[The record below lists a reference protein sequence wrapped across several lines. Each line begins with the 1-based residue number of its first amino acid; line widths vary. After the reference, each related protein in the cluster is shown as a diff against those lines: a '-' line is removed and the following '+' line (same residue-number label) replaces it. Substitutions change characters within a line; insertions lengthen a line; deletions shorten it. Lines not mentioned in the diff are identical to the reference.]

1 MWAYESHLGGIYFE
15 SKRKSPNDLY
25 CSQCDDF
32 DWELGNFESA
42 VKFLECYAP
51 RISAS
56 DDDFG
61 IYPLKG
67 VLRALNLY
75 FDDVPDYD
83 KAVEIVR
90 ANGEVEYELTGSF
103 VTYATKR

>member
-15 SKRKSPNDLY
+15 NKRKSPNDLY
-25 CSQCDDF
+25 CGQCDDF

-51 RISAS
+51 RISVN

-61 IYPLKG
+61 IYPLDG
-67 VLRALNLY
+67 ILRALKLY

-83 KAVEIVR
+83 KAAEIVR
-90 ANGEVEYELTGSF
+90 ANREVDGE
-103 VTYATKR
+103 

>member
-1 MWAYESHLGGIYFE
+1 MWAYESHLGGLYFE
-15 SKRKSPNDLY
+15 DERLSTRDLY
-25 CSQCDDF
+25 CDQCDDS
-32 DWELGNFESA
+32 DEELGNFDSA
-42 VKFLECYAP
+42 VKLLECFAP
-51 RISAS
+51 RISAN
-56 DDDFG
+56 DDFG

-90 ANGEVEYELTGSF
+90 ANREVDGE
-103 VTYATKR
+103 

>member
-42 VKFLECYAP
+42 VKFLERLAP
-51 RISAS
+51 MISAD
-56 DDDFG
+56 DDDFCV
-61 IYPLKG
+61 YPLDG
-67 VLRALNLY
+67 VLRVLNLY
-75 FDDVPDYD
+75 FDDVPDHD

-90 ANGEVEYELTGSF
+90 ANRGAEDE
-103 VTYATKR
+103 

>member
-1 MWAYESHLGGIYFE
+1 MWAYESHLGGLYFE
-15 SKRKSPNDLY
+15 DERVSTRDLY
-25 CSQCDDF
+25 CIQCGDF
-32 DWELGNFESA
+32 DEELGNFESA
-42 VKFLECYAP
+42 VKFIEYYAP

-61 IYPLKG
+61 GYPLDG
-67 VLRALNLY
+67 ILRALKLH

-90 ANGEVEYELTGSF
+90 ANREVDS
-103 VTYATKR
+103 K

>member
-15 SKRKSPNDLY
+15 SKRKSLNDLY

-42 VKFLECYAP
+42 VKFLERLAP
-51 RISAS
+51 MISA

-67 VLRALNLY
+67 VLRALKLY

-90 ANGEVEYELTGSF
+90 ANREVDGE
-103 VTYATKR
+103 

>member
-42 VKFLECYAP
+42 VKFLECLAP
-51 RISAS
+51 RISAD
-56 DDDFG
+56 DDDFCV
-61 IYPLKG
+61 YPLDG

-75 FDDVPDYD
+75 FDDVPDHD
-83 KAVEIVR
+83 EAVEIVR
-90 ANGEVEYELTGSF
+90 ANRGAEDE
-103 VTYATKR
+103 

>member
-1 MWAYESHLGGIYFE
+1 MWAYESHLGG
-15 SKRKSPNDLY
+15 L
-25 CSQCDDF
+25 DF
-32 DWELGNFESA
+32 DDGIVSTKDLDCIQWGEFDEELGEFDSA
-42 VKFLECYAP
+42 VKFIEYYAP
-51 RISAS
+51 RISAN
-56 DDDFG
+56 DDFG

-90 ANGEVEYELTGSF
+90 ANREVDGE
-103 VTYATKR
+103 

>member
-1 MWAYESHLGGIYFE
+1 MWAYESHLGEIYFE
-15 SKRKSPNDLY
+15 NNRKSL

-42 VKFLECYAP
+42 VKFLEYYAP
-51 RISAS
+51 RISA
-56 DDDFG
+56 DGYG
-61 IYPLKG
+61 IYPLDG
-67 VLRALNLY
+67 VLRVLNLY

-90 ANGEVEYELTGSF
+90 ANREVG
-103 VTYATKR
+103 

>member
-1 MWAYESHLGGIYFE
+1 MWAYESHLGGLYFRDE
-15 SKRKSPNDLY
+15 RLSARDLY

-42 VKFLECYAP
+42 VKFLECLAP
-51 RISAS
+51 MISAS
-56 DDDFG
+56 DGFG

-67 VLRALNLY
+67 VLSVLRLY

-83 KAVEIVR
+83 KAAEIVM
-90 ANGEVEYELTGSF
+90 ANREVEDE
-103 VTYATKR
+103 

>member
-1 MWAYESHLGGIYFE
+1 MWAYESHLGGLYFE
-15 SKRKSPNDLY
+15 DERLSTRDLY
-25 CSQCDDF
+25 CDQCDDS
-32 DWELGNFESA
+32 DEELGNIDSA
-42 VKFLECYAP
+42 VKLLECFAP
-51 RISAS
+51 RISAN
-56 DDDFG
+56 DDFG

-90 ANGEVEYELTGSF
+90 ANREVDGE
-103 VTYATKR
+103 